1 MSAHTLYNECFA
13 KEVLNCS
20 ISLKRNKKIELL
32 GLKVKKIGMKNVPF
46 DTEKPYQC
54 PVYDQNFSDS
64 NVMKNHNILEQ
75 SVFSSENVD
84 IHDINHKISNFI
96 LDCVCIICE
105 HECENKVEIINHVKK
120 EHLEI
125 ISEENGDKILRSEA
139 QPDEEPISAFYHPR
153 EMLEVYDKSDSEIPN
168 DSFKVEIKPKKHK
181 CTKCD
186 VTFTEKG
193 NMNAHVRSVHEG
205 KKPYKCSL
213 CDYSAAHKPNLDRH
227 KISVHETDLDK
238 KRERLQIAKKH
249 ECVKCSLKYGSK
261 GELTRHVN
269 EVHEGKKPNKCTQC
283 GKCFSRKPELN
294 RHITVIHE
302 KKKPFK
308 CDICNQAFARKDMV
322 KSHFATVHNGEK
334 QYKCPLCDNSYS
346 SQTAVIHHMGIIH
359 DQNPYDCRDVITG
372 KI

>member
-1 MSAHTLYNECFA
+1 M
-13 KEVLNCS
+13 
-20 ISLKRNKKIELL
+20 
-32 GLKVKKIGMKNVPF
+32 
-46 DTEKPYQC
+46 
-54 PVYDQNFSDS
+54 
-64 NVMKNHNILEQ
+64 
-75 SVFSSENVD
+75 
-84 IHDINHKISNFI
+84 
-96 LDCVCIICE
+96 ICE
-105 HECENKVEIINHVKK
+105 QECENKVEIINHVKK

-125 ISEENGDKILRSEA
+125 ISEEDVDKTLGSETSET
-139 QPDEEPISAFYHPR
+139 QPDDEPISAFYHPR
-153 EMLEVYDKSDSEIPN
+153 ETSEVYEKQGDKGKNDDESDSEISN
-168 DSFKVEIKPKKHK
+168 DSFKVEIKPKKHKRTK

-294 RHITVIHE
+294 RHITVIDE
-302 KKKPFK
+302 KKKPFN
-308 CDICNQAFARKDMV
+308 CDICDASFTQKR
-322 KSHFATVHNGEK
+322 
-334 QYKCPLCDNSYS
+334 
-346 SQTAVIHHMGIIH
+346 
-359 DQNPYDCRDVITG
+359 
-372 KI
+372 